1 MILVR
6 VCHLSNGKD
15 LPHRVI
21 GGLRDDPYEVFF
33 NHLFF
38 LVFKISFGSTG
49 SLLLLEGFLQLWG
62 AGATF

>member
-38 LVFKISFGSTG
+38 LVFKISFVYFW
-49 SLLLLEGFLQLWG
+49 LHWVFV
-62 AGATF
+62 AA